1 MPKKKPR
8 PRPLSG
14 AGQGKGPRARVFWGP
29 VRPVTNSMYD
39 RIRGSDAVTVT
50 ILLLSVG
57 ATGNDSHGCL
67 LRMRVS
73 FSCTNRWGVLS
84 LQIVRNWLACLGW
97 LVRGTISSDS
107 KMGGL
112 SCLIELSQ

>member
-1 MPKKKPR
+1 MPKKTAR

-14 AGQGKGPRARVFWGP
+14 AGQGKGPGARVFRGP

-39 RIRGSDAVTVT
+39 RIRGSDGVTVT
-50 ILLLSVG
+50 ILSLSVG
-57 ATGNDSHGCL
+57 ATGNDSCL

-84 LQIVRNWLACLGW
+84 LQIVRNWLACLGM